1 MSTQGRPEGESP
13 SAPRE
18 GGALSAEPT
27 LPATRRDGIA
37 SLLGRWRAAL
47 PARCALCGLSAGDPV
62 CADCAADFLPA
73 DARRCRS
80 CALRLGPAAGDLC
93 GRCLRDP
100 PAFDATVALADYAP
114 PIDALVV
121 ALKFGHR
128 LEVARTLGTL
138 LGRLIARSV
147 PAEAVLVG
155 VPLAFERQRERGF
168 NQALEI
174 ARIAAAAARLPLLP
188 HALLRTHH
196 RPAQE
201 GLTLEAR
208 RRNVR
213 DAFAFER
220 TAEARIAQ
228 RCIVVVDDVMTS
240 GSTLDEV
247 ARVLRRA
254 GAARIVNA
262 VVARTP

>member
-1 MSTQGRPEGESP
+1 MSAAPSP
-13 SAPRE
+13 
-18 GGALSAEPT
+18 
-27 LPATRRDGIA
+27 PAARFDAFA
-37 SLLGRWRAAL
+37 SLLGRWRTAL
-47 PARCALCGLSAGDPV
+47 PAHCALCGLSPGDPV
-62 CADCAADFLPA
+62 CAACAADFLPA
-73 DARRCRS
+73 DVHRCRV

-100 PAFDATVALADYAP
+100 PTFDATVALADYAP

-128 LEVARTLGTL
+128 LDVARTLGTL
-138 LGRLIARSV
+138 LGRLIERTA
-147 PAEAVLVG
+147 PPGAQLVV

-168 NQALEI
+168 NQALEV
-174 ARIAAAAARLPLLP
+174 ARIAAATARLSLLP
-188 HALLRTHH
+188 YALLRTRH

-213 DAFAFER
+213 GAFAVER
-220 TAEARIAQ
+220 ATEARLAH
-228 RCIVVVDDVMTS
+228 RPVVVVDDVMTS

-247 ARVLRRA
+247 ARVLKRA
-254 GAARIVNA
+254 GATPVVNA